1 MKVKTTLLSA
11 ALIGASFG
19 LPQVALAQSA
29 TPPSSGGSTQ
39 ADQQVEDVV
48 VTGSLI
54 TRRDYNADSP
64 ISTLD
69 SKAIGASGQPS
80 LDVVLAQM
88 PQFAGA
94 QGAAEVGDAQ
104 GSVGFSGGQSNS
116 DLRGLGANRS
126 LVLMD
131 GRRLMPSSPD
141 GSIDLNTIPMA
152 MIENVEVVTGGASA
166 TYGSDAIAGVVNF
179 KLKDHF
185 SGLEIDVQHGGS
197 TRGDGDTNDISA
209 LMGGD
214 FAGTKGHAVLALE
227 YSDRASV
234 AGSSRPFFANIR
246 QLARPPEGI
255 VSPGSWGGG
264 APTVAAVNNVLS
276 GYSGTTPIA
285 GSGNYVGA
293 IGVNTDGTMFTM
305 GAAPNCAQ
313 NYKGLGTYKGA
324 NISANCVNAEV
335 ALGQYFAVQVPLH
348 KYNAL
353 ATVDYNVGEHVTVY
367 GQFNFSESSA
377 LDQTGPGSSKP
388 SVPLIVPLNSPYV
401 TGNAALQALLGSF
414 ATPTTGPLV
423 LTKLMTAFGN
433 RVETYTYD
441 VWQATGGAKGD
452 IPGTSLT
459 WDVYASYGR
468 SLFTNNGYGD
478 ISLSAINSIL
488 NGTANY
494 QGNAGSCVG
503 YAWNAL
509 GNNPVSAGCL
519 QYAGRTDHSTNT
531 LTQYLMQGTVQGPL
545 FTLPAGDVRFAVG
558 ADYRKANFD
567 YQPDSVLAL
576 NDSLS
581 YGSISAAS
589 GTQKVGE
596 FFGELL
602 VPVLANRPF
611 AEELSLD
618 LGYRYSKYDTFSAK
632 STWKADVSWQ
642 PIDELRVRG
651 GYSVAIRAP
660 SLYDLYG
667 PTVNQEVSI
676 GVTPSAGDPCD
687 VRSVYRTG
695 ANAAKVAQLCQA
707 QGMPTAILP
716 TFTYGSP
723 SAPNV
728 DGSNAKLTPETAHT
742 WSVGMVVTPDP
753 DGWLGG
759 LHVSI
764 DYYNIE
770 VMNAIG
776 QLGNTDI
783 LSRCFNADGVSNPGY
798 TVNNAYCQRVTRDP
812 ATGNIS
818 LIQSGQFNFQTLTL
832 DGIDTQLAYSLPI
845 TDSSSLA
852 VDTVISYLN
861 SYKVAGLLGSP
872 TLDYAGSIGFGL
884 DSGTQFGGDISHP
897 HWKSNTAFTYTYGPF
912 SGTLRWRFIGP
923 MEHADLVANPKAT
936 TPGVPAYH
944 YFDVDAH
951 YKINDEFTLGVGVN
965 NIFDK
970 SPPFVSAASLTTD
983 AATYDVI
990 GRSYHVSL
998 QAKF

>member
-1 MKVKTTLLSA
+1 ME
-11 ALIGASFG
+11 
-19 LPQVALAQSA
+19 Q
-29 TPPSSGGSTQ
+29 
-39 ADQQVEDVV
+39 VV

-54 TRRDYNADSP
+54 SRPDYNAESP
-64 ISTLD
+64 ISTL
-69 SKAIGASGQPS
+69 SSQAISAAGQPS
-80 LDVVLAQM
+80 LDVVMGQM
-88 PQFAGA
+88 PQFAGS

-104 GSVGFSGGQSNS
+104 GSVGFSGGQSLS

-141 GSIDLNTIPMA
+141 GSIDLNTIPKA
-152 MIENVEVVTGGASA
+152 MIQSVEVVTGGASA
-166 TYGSDAIAGVVNF
+166 TYGSDAVAGVVNF
-179 KLKDHF
+179 KLKNHF
-185 SGLEIDVQHGGS
+185 SGLELDVQHGAT
-197 TRGDGDTNDISA
+197 TRDDGATNDISA
-209 LMGGD
+209 LIGGD

-227 YSDRASV
+227 YSDRAAV

-255 VSPGSWGGG
+255 IAPGSWGGG
-264 APTVAAVNNVLS
+264 APTIAAVNNVLS
-276 GYSGTTPIA
+276 GYSGTTPIS
-285 GSGNYVGA
+285 GSGNYLGA
-293 IGVNTDGTMFTM
+293 IGINTDGSMFTM

-324 NISANCVNAEV
+324 NISPNCANAEV

-348 KYNAL
+348 KYNAF
-353 ATVDYNVGEHVTVY
+353 ATADYNVGEHVTVY

-377 LDQTGPGSSKP
+377 LDQTGPGSTKP
-388 SVPLIVPLNSPYV
+388 SVPLIVPLNSPFV
-401 TGNAALQALLGSF
+401 TGNAALQTLLGSF
-414 ATPTTGPLV
+414 GTPTTGPLV

-468 SLFTNNGYGD
+468 SLFTNVAAGD
-478 ISLSAINSIL
+478 VSLSAVNSIL

-494 QGNAGSCVG
+494 QGNTGNCVG
-503 YAWNAL
+503 YAWNPL
-509 GNNPVSAGCL
+509 GNNPVSAGCME
-519 QYAGRTDHSTNT
+519 YAGRTDHSTNT
-531 LTQYLMQGTVQGPL
+531 LTQWLFQGTVQGPL
-545 FTLPAGDVRFAVG
+545 FTLPAGDVRFAAG

-576 NDSLS
+576 NDTLA
-581 YGSISAAS
+581 YGQITPAG
-589 GTQKVGE
+589 GTQKVAE

-602 VPVLANRPF
+602 VPVLTNQPF

-618 LGYRYSKYDTFSAK
+618 LGYRYSKYDTFSGK

-642 PIDELRVRG
+642 PIDQVRFRG

-667 PTVNQEVSI
+667 PSITQEVSI

-687 VRSVYRTG
+687 VNSVFRTG
-695 ANAAKVAQLCQA
+695 ANGAKVAQLCQA
-707 QGMPTAILP
+707 QGVPAALVP
-716 TFTYGSP
+716 GFTYGSA
-723 SAPNV
+723 SAPNRN
-728 DGSNAKLTPETAHT
+728 GSNAALQPETAHT
-742 WSVGMVVTPDP
+742 WSIGMVFTPSE
-753 DGWLGG
+753 DGPLSGFKAS
-759 LHVSI
+759 V

-770 VMNAIG
+770 VANAIG

-783 LSRCFNADGVSNPGY
+783 LTRCFNADGVSNPSY
-798 TVNNAYCQRVTRDP
+798 TVNNAYCQRITRDP
-812 ATGNIS
+812 ATGSIK

-832 DGIDTQLAYSLPI
+832 DGIDTQLGYSLPI
-845 TDSSSLA
+845 TDASSLS

-897 HWKSNTAFTYTYGPF
+897 HWKANTAFTYAYGPF

-923 MEHADLVANPKAT
+923 MVHADLVANPKAT

-944 YFDVDAH
+944 YFDFDAH
-951 YKINDEFTLGVGVN
+951 YKINDNFTLGAGIN

-970 SPPFVSAASLTTD
+970 GPPFVSAASLTTD
-983 AATYDVI
+983 ASTYDVI